1 MSTKKSMTVIR
12 RLGEEGR
19 GMWKTSVAP
28 LGLVAL
34 LALTPQTAS
43 ADPLTEPA
51 FYNGELVQFLLPSAS
66 SPNPNEQVLANC
78 FRVGP
83 KVPLSV
89 PVRAK
94 AYMMIPGAN
103 QETTCSTDGRDAGG
117 LTHNHVLSA
126 APGDPDYNGKFM
138 LVVIHSGPNFPGA
151 MFAATYNSEAA
162 VLAGLL
168 ANDLVV
174 VVPDAAHVNW
184 SVKLN
189 AP

>member
-1 MSTKKSMTVIR
+1 MSTEKSMTVIR

-51 FYNGELVQFLLPSAS
+51 FYNGQLVHFLLPSAN
-66 SPNPNEQVLANC
+66 SPNPNEQVVADC

-94 AYMMIPGAN
+94 AYILMIPGAD
-103 QETTCSTDGRDAGG
+103 QETSCSTDGRPAGS

-126 APGDPDYNGKFM
+126 APGDQDYNGKFK
-138 LVVIHSGPNFPGA
+138 LVVVHPGPNGA
-151 MFAATYNSEAA
+151 ASADTYNSEAA
-162 VLAGLL
+162 VLEGLL
-168 ANDLVV
+168 AGELEVV
-174 VVPDAAHVNW
+174 IPDAAHVNW
-184 SVKLN
+184 SVKLP

>member
-1 MSTKKSMTVIR
+1 MSADTNMTVIP
-12 RLGEEGR
+12 RLGEEAR
-19 GMWKTSVAP
+19 GMWMTP
-28 LGLVAL
+28 VAL
-34 LALTPQTAS
+34 LGLLAFLALPPQTAS

-51 FYNGELVQFLLPSAS
+51 FYNGQVVHFLLPSAS
-66 SPNPNEQVLANC
+66 SPNPNEQVVANC

-94 AYMMIPGAN
+94 AYILMIPGAN
-103 QETTCSTDGRDAGG
+103 QETTCSTDGSSAGP

-126 APGDPDYNGKFM
+126 APGDQDYNGKFK
-138 LVVIHSGPNFPGA
+138 LVVVHPTIDYIGPAEKF
-151 MFAATYNSEAA
+151 NSEAA
-162 VLAGLL
+162 VLARLL
-168 ANDLVV
+168 AGELVV